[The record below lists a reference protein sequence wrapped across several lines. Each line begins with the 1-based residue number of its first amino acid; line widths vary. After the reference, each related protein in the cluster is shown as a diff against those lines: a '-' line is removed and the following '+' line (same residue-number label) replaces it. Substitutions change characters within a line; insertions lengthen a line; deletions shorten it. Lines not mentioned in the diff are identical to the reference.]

1 MNPPVNGE
9 PRRILLT
16 DPPALPKDTSCPRC
30 QAPADRRVLSAG
42 FGDPHDVCGRCGYDF
57 KERTL

>member
-1 MNPPVNGE
+1 MTQAINGE
-9 PRRILLT
+9 TRRILLT
-16 DPPALPKDTSCPRC
+16 DPPVLPKDTACPRC

-57 KERTL
+57 PERTL